1 MNLLKHVLFS
11 CTSKV
16 DAFNPAGK
24 HIASQLQ
31 LNVSQSKMIFNSN
44 RSFGAEPIKPF
55 CWFHITKWF
64 SIVSENLPKL
74 FYLNRLSSE
83 TPKSKFLGLRRA
95 GNSMWF
101 KRVCVQLWISP
112 PKHFLCSGDRRKAG
126 GWAWLPW
133 FWGPVW
139 YQICTFPTICLM
151 DRRKISCRG
160 KGEGNCIPA

>member
-1 MNLLKHVLFS
+1 MPTGHLQCRKKKKGLNLLKHVLFS

-64 SIVSENLPKL
+64 SIVNENLSKL
-74 FYLNRLSSE
+74 FYLNRLSSK

-95 GNSMWF
+95 DNSMWF

-112 PKHFLCSGDRRKAG
+112 PKHFLCSGDKKKSRRLSMATMI
-126 GWAWLPW
+126 LRPCVV
-133 FWGPVW
+133 PDL
-139 YQICTFPTICLM
+139 Y
-151 DRRKISCRG
+151 ISHHMSYG
-160 KGEGNCIPA
+160 